1 MFVLSVDGSIK
12 KNKEFQCL
20 VCQEKHEKP
29 KNGLPLNILAAE
41 MLSFSE

>member
-1 MFVLSVDGSIK
+1 MVQLK
-12 KNKEFQCL
+12 KNIEFQCL
-20 VCQEKHEKP
+20 VCQDKHEMP